1 MSYLEKIGKNARE
14 AFEDIKSIKHKK
26 IVKVLNDYSKSLL
39 KNKNK
44 IIKENQK
51 DVKNVKRK
59 HLIDRLILNEKRING
74 IRHSI
79 NEIAKFKNPLGQV
92 LEQWQRPNKLR
103 IKKVSTPIGVIG
115 VIYESR
121 PNVTADVAALS
132 LKSGNCSILRGGS
145 EAFHSNKI
153 LANLFREV
161 LQKNSINKNCIQFI
175 DKKDRKIVNS
185 LLSKMSKYIDVI
197 VPRGGKSLVAKV
209 QKYSNIHVIGH
220 LEGLCHIYVDN
231 TANIKMA
238 KKIIINAKMRR
249 TSICGAVETLLI
261 EEKAL
266 KTHAVEIIS
275 SLKEA
280 GCEIRVDYKI
290 FKFLSKNLVN
300 VDMKNNLKLAKEK
313 DWKTE
318 YLDSIISVMSVK
330 NVKEAVRHILKYG
343 TMHTDSIITN
353 NAKSANFFLNGV
365 NSSIAMHNVSTQFAD
380 GGEFGFGGE
389 IGISTNKLPPRGPV
403 GINQLTSYKY
413 LVSGNGIVRN

>member
-1 MSYLEKIGKNARE
+1 MKYLEKIGKNARK
-14 AFEDIKSIKHKK
+14 AFENLKAVKHEKIK
-26 IVKVLNDYSKSLL
+26 KVLNDYNKTLL
-39 KNKNK
+39 RNKK
-44 IIKENQK
+44 RIIKENLK

-59 HLIDRLILNEKRING
+59 HLIDRLILNEKRIEG

-79 NEIAKFKNPLGQV
+79 NEIARFSNPIGRV
-92 LEQWQRPNKLR
+92 LDKWKRPNQLK

-145 EAFHSNKI
+145 EAFNSNKL

-161 LQKNSINKNCIQFI
+161 LQKNNINKDCIQFI
-175 DKKDRKIVNS
+175 DKRDRKIVDS
-185 LLSKMSKYIDVI
+185 LLSKMSNYIDVI
-197 VPRGGKSLVAKV
+197 VPRGGKGLVSKV
-209 QKYSNIHVIGH
+209 QKFSNIHVIGH
-220 LEGLCHIYVDN
+220 LEGLCHIYVDKS
-231 TANIKMA
+231 ANLKMA
-238 KKIIINAKMRR
+238 KKIIVNAKMRR

-266 KTHAVEIIS
+266 KTHAKEIIN
-275 SLKEA
+275 SLKKS
-280 GCEIRVDYKI
+280 GCEVRVDNKI
-290 FKFLSKNLVN
+290 NRLFMNKLKF
-300 VDMKNNLKLAKEK
+300 AKEK

-318 YLDSIISVMSVK
+318 YLDAIISVKTVK
-330 NVKEAVRHILKYG
+330 NVREGISHILKYG

-353 NAKSANFFLNGV
+353 NSTNAKIFLNGV
-365 NSSIAMHNVSTQFAD
+365 SSSIAMHNVSTQFAD

-413 LVSGNGIVRN
+413 VVSGNGVIRK

>member
-1 MSYLEKIGKNARE
+1 MQYLEKIGKNARK
-14 AFEDIKSIKHKK
+14 AFEDLKDVKHNKIKKVLDNYSKEILNNKSILIKK
-26 IVKVLNDYSKSLL
+26 NL
-39 KNKNK
+39 
-44 IIKENQK
+44 K

-59 HLIDRLILNEKRING
+59 NLVDRLILNDKRIDS

-79 NEIAKFKNPLGQV
+79 NEISKFKNPLGKV
-92 LEQWQRPNKLR
+92 LEKWTRPNKLN

-121 PNVTADVAALS
+121 PNVTADVASLS

-145 EAFHSNKI
+145 EAFNSNKL
-153 LANLFREV
+153 LADLFRHV
-161 LQKNSINKNCIQFI
+161 LQKNNINKNCVQFI
-175 DKKDRKIVNS
+175 DRKDRKIVDNM
-185 LLSKMSKYIDVI
+185 LSKMSKYIDVI
-197 VPRGGKSLVAKV
+197 VPRGGKGLVSKV
-209 QKYSNIHVIGH
+209 QKFSNVHVIGH

-231 TANIKMA
+231 TVNLEVA

-261 EEKAL
+261 EENAL
-266 KTHAVEIIS
+266 KSHGIEIID
-275 SLKEA
+275 SLKES
-280 GCEIRVDYKI
+280 GCEVRVDKKI
-290 FKFLSKNLVN
+290 NKLFKN
-300 VDMKNNLKLAKEK
+300 KLTVAKEK
-313 DWKTE
+313 DWRTE
-318 YLDSIISVMSVK
+318 YLDAIISIKSVK
-330 NVKEAVRHILKYG
+330 NINDGINHILKYG

-353 NAKSANFFLNGV
+353 NARKAKIFLDGV

-413 LVSGNGIVRN
+413 VVSGKGIIRT

>member
-1 MSYLEKIGKNARE
+1 MSYLEKIGKNAKI
-14 AFEDIKSIKHKK
+14 AFEDLKTVKHSQIK
-26 IVKVLNDYSKSLL
+26 KVLENYNKSLL
-39 KNKNK
+39 KNKKN
-44 IIKENQK
+44 IIKENYK

-59 HLIDRLILNEKRING
+59 HLVDRLILNEKRIEA
-74 IRHSI
+74 IRHSV
-79 NEIAKFKNPLGQV
+79 NEIAKFKNPVGQI
-92 LEQWQRPNKLR
+92 LETWKRPNKLS

-121 PNVTADVAALS
+121 PNVTADVAALC

-145 EAFHSNKI
+145 EAINSNKI

-161 LQKNSINKNCIQFI
+161 LQKNKINKNCVQFI
-175 DKKDRKIVNS
+175 DNKDRKIVDN
-185 LLSKMSKYIDVI
+185 LLSKMGKYIDVI
-197 VPRGGKSLVAKV
+197 VPRGGKGLVAKV
-209 QKYSNIHVIGH
+209 QKFSNIHVIGH
-220 LEGLCHIYVDN
+220 LEGLCHIFIDRS
-231 TANIKMA
+231 ANLNMA

-261 EEKAL
+261 DEKAL
-266 KTHAVEIIS
+266 NTHAKEIINSLIS
-275 SLKEA
+275 S
-280 GCEIRVDYKI
+280 GCEVRVDNKI
-290 FKFLSKNLVN
+290 NRLFKNK
-300 VDMKNNLKLAKEK
+300 LKAAKEK

-318 YLDSIISVMSVK
+318 YLDAIISVKTVK
-330 NVKEAVRHILKYG
+330 NVNESIEHILKYG

-353 NAKSANFFLNGV
+353 NSKNAQTFLNGV

-413 LVSGNGIVRN
+413 LVYGKGITRL

>member
-1 MSYLEKIGKNARE
+1 MQYLEKIGKSARK
-14 AFEDIKSIKHKK
+14 AFEDLKDVKHSKIKKVLDNYSKEILNNKSILIKK
-26 IVKVLNDYSKSLL
+26 NL
-39 KNKNK
+39 
-44 IIKENQK
+44 K

-59 HLIDRLILNEKRING
+59 NLVDRLILNDKRIES

-79 NEIAKFKNPLGQV
+79 NEISKFKNPLGKV
-92 LEQWQRPNKLR
+92 LEKWTRPNKLN

-121 PNVTADVAALS
+121 PNVTADVASLS

-145 EAFHSNKI
+145 EAFNSNKL
-153 LANLFREV
+153 LADLFRHV
-161 LQKNSINKNCIQFI
+161 LQKNNINKNCVQFI
-175 DKKDRKIVNS
+175 DRRDRKIVDNM
-185 LLSKMSKYIDVI
+185 LSKMSKYIDVI
-197 VPRGGKSLVAKV
+197 VPRGGKGLVSKV
-209 QKYSNIHVIGH
+209 QKFSNVHVIGH

-231 TANIKMA
+231 TVNLELA

-261 EEKAL
+261 EENAL
-266 KTHAVEIIS
+266 KSHGIKIID
-275 SLKEA
+275 SLKES
-280 GCEIRVDYKI
+280 GCEVRVDKKI
-290 FKFLSKNLVN
+290 NKLFKN
-300 VDMKNNLKLAKEK
+300 KLTIAKEK
-313 DWKTE
+313 DWRTE
-318 YLDSIISVMSVK
+318 YLDAIISIKSVK
-330 NVKEAVRHILKYG
+330 NINDGINHILKYG

-353 NAKSANFFLNGV
+353 NARKAEIFLDGV

-413 LVSGNGIVRN
+413 VVSGKGIIRT